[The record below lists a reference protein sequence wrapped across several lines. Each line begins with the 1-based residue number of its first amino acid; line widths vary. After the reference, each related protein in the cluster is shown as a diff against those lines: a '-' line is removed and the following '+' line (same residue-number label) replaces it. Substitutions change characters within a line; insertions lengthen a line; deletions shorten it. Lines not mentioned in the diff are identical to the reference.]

1 MSFDKIKGASLKME
15 ARLNPFRAGQCLS
28 TDENG
33 LTLDKISGLNP
44 FRAGQCLS
52 TILTIRIPKQQRL
65 NPFRAGQCL
74 STVSLKKRAE
84 SKCLNPFR
92 AGQCL
97 STLGETKTVNTTDRS
112 QSLSSRAMS
121 FDTIPNGVSAVA
133 EVSIPFEQGNVFRQ

>member
-1 MSFDKIKGASLKME
+1 ME

-74 STVSLKKRAE
+74 STASIESTSRTAVVSI
-84 SKCLNPFR
+84 PFEQGNVFR
-92 AGQCL
+92 PL
-97 STLGETKTVNTTDRS
+97 FSNTTNTISSMS

-121 FDTIPNGVSAVA
+121 FD
-133 EVSIPFEQGNVFRQ
+133 IPFHHYSLQFLSQSLSSRAMSFD

>member
-1 MSFDKIKGASLKME
+1 MSFDASIE
-15 ARLNPFRAGQCLS
+15 SASRTTVGLNPFRAGQCLS

-74 STVSLKKRAE
+74 STLSLMVY
-84 SKCLNPFR
+84 
-92 AGQCL
+92 Q
-97 STLGETKTVNTTDRS
+97 
-112 QSLSSRAMS
+112 Q
-121 FDTIPNGVSAVA
+121 
-133 EVSIPFEQGNVFRQ
+133 